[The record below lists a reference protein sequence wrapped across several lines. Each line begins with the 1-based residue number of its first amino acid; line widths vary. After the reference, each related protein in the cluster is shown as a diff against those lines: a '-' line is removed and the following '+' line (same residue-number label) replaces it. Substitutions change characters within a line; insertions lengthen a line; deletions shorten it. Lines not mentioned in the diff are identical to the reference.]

1 LRISIKRIANL
12 LKLFPIG
19 TSGPI
24 TRKDILAVSV
34 EKDDQVITA
43 LLKQVECISS
53 RGSSAKN
60 EVGYTPGYARNVELR
75 TVRLRRGAIVRRRL
89 VFRGRIRFVDSL
101 DNFLQ
106 SQV

>member
-1 LRISIKRIANL
+1 M
-12 LKLFPIG
+12 
-19 TSGPI
+19 
-24 TRKDILAVSV
+24 AVSV

-43 LLKQVECISS
+43 LLKNWKCISY

-75 TVRLRRGAIVRRRL
+75 TVRLLRRGAIVRRRL
-89 VFRGRIRFVDSL
+89 VFRGRIGFLDSL